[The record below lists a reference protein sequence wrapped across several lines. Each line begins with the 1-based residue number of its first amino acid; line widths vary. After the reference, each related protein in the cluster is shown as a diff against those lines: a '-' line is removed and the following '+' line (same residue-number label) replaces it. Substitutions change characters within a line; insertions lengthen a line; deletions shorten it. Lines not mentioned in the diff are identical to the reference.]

1 MKRLFTFGLCAALCV
16 AFTLTPAAAVK
27 VKPQDLSQVEITF
40 DPAVDPD
47 PSKNTSGPS
56 EWAKSEIDAA
66 VAAGLVPALTG
77 SPRYQDTINRLQ
89 FAELAVNLVEVV
101 TGEDLAPAD
110 SATFSD
116 CDSVAVLKANAA
128 GIVNGVGNGQFDPN
142 GELTREQLA
151 TMLYRAWTVLGD
163 EAPTAGLDGYT
174 DAGDVSSWA
183 ADAVGALAA
192 SDIMKGTSET
202 TLTPQGPCT
211 VEQSI
216 LLIYRLYQQVN
227 Q

>member
-1 MKRLFTFGLCAALCV
+1 MKRILAGLSAAALCV
-16 AFTLTPAAAVK
+16 ALMLTPALAVR
-27 VKPQDLSQVEITF
+27 VKPQDLSRVEITF

-56 EWAKSEIDAA
+56 QWAVSEIDAA
-66 VAAGLVPALTG
+66 IAAGLVPDLTG
-77 SPRYQDTINRLQ
+77 SPRYQDTIDRLQ
-89 FAELAVNLVEVV
+89 FAELAVNLVETV

-110 SATFSD
+110 PAAFSD
-116 CDSVAVLKANAA
+116 CDSAAVLKAYGA
-128 GIVNGVGNGQFDPN
+128 GIVNGVGDGRFDPN

-163 EAPTAGLDGYT
+163 AAPAVGLGGYA
-174 DAGDVSSWA
+174 DAGDVSFWA
-183 ADAVGALAA
+183 EDAVSALAD
-192 SDIMKGTSET
+192 SGIMKGTSEV
-202 TLTPQGPCT
+202 TLTPQAPCT

-216 LLIYRLYQQVN
+216 LLVYRLYLQVT